1 VRELVPSLKSIYT
14 TRSDLNGIL
23 AAVMLEHGI
32 SQQTLPKEKGF
43 GRLVTFMKDYG
54 TTKMDGDRISDYLKK
69 LDEAMKHFN
78 VSLSDLLSPT
88 SD

>member
-1 VRELVPSLKSIYT
+1 
-14 TRSDLNGIL
+14 
-23 AAVMLEHGI
+23 MLEHGI

-43 GRLVTFMKDYG
+43 GMLVTFMKDYG

-78 VSLSDLLSPT
+78 VSLSYLLSAT

>member
-1 VRELVPSLKSIYT
+1 MRELVPSLKSIYT

-43 GRLVTFMKDYG
+43 GRLGTFMKDYG

-69 LDEAMKHFN
+69 LDDAMKHFN
-78 VSLSDLLSPT
+78 VSLSNLLLAA

>member
-1 VRELVPSLKSIYT
+1 VRALALALTSIYPT
-14 TRSDLNGIL
+14 HSNLNDIL

-32 SQQTLPKEKGF
+32 SRQTLAKETRF
-43 GRLVTFMKDYG
+43 RRLATFMKDYG
-54 TTKMDGDRISDYLKK
+54 TTKMDGDRITSYLKK

-78 VSLSDLLSPT
+78 VSLSNLLLAA

>member
-1 VRELVPSLKSIYT
+1 VRELVPSLKSIHT

-32 SQQTLPKEKGF
+32 SQQTLSREKGF

-54 TTKMDGDRISDYLKK
+54 TTKMEGDRISDYLKK

-78 VSLSDLLSPT
+78 VSLSYLLSAT